1 MGKGKSEGEWM
12 VRKGERGALVG
23 VGGGRVGG

>member
-23 VGGGRVGG
+23 VGGRVSG